1 VEDNPLEA
9 QTDIQTY
16 LEQGKQALAQGQGRE
31 AAIAYAHAAQIEPD
45 NPIVH
50 LGLAEANLALGS
62 YGVVYMACRKVQEL
76 QPQGGVESDMAKTLL
91 DLLDRRYERALQ
103 DIDAVI
109 AEDPGNGYAHAL
121 RAYLLRINRQDYDAG
136 LARARA
142 ARLSYGGTYENVFP
156 PVDPIYASGYTGPSS
171 AAPGVPGT
179 NSPNGPTM
187 NRPAPPRA
195 EREQVPAWSRPGT
208 MQRQVVRTRF
218 WMSQNPRFVTNI
230 LIAINVA
237 IYLVLLLLSATIG
250 QGIGSLGDIDT
261 GVLINAGAQVNL
273 LVSQGQVW
281 RIFTAMFLHFN
292 LIHIGLNMLSLFLI
306 GVAVEVFFGKWRY
319 LVIYLGSGIVGGIV
333 TYFTLP
339 PETLAAGASGA
350 IFGVFGALGVFYIM
364 NRQAL
369 GRFGTGAIMNWLFWL
384 GLNLVFGF
392 ETPGIGIQ
400 DHIGGLIAG
409 IILAFILMPRRR
421 IGRS

>member
-1 VEDNPLEA
+1 MEA

-16 LEQGKQALAQGQGRE
+16 LEQGKRALAQGQGRE

-45 NPIVH
+45 NPMVH

-76 QPQGGVESDMAKTLL
+76 QPQGGIESDMAKTLL

-103 DIDAVI
+103 DVDAVI
-109 AEDPGNGYAHAL
+109 AQDPGNGYTHAL
-121 RAYLLRINRQDYDAG
+121 RAYLLRLNRQDYDAG

-142 ARLSYGGTYENVFP
+142 ARLSYGGTFENVFP
-156 PVDPIYASGYTGPSS
+156 PVDPIYAAGYSGT
-171 AAPGVPGT
+171 ATIPGT
-179 NSPNGPTM
+179 PGANSPNGPII
-187 NRPAPPRA
+187 NDQAPPRV
-195 EREQVPAWSRPGT
+195 EREPVPTWSRPSN

-230 LIAINVA
+230 LIAINVL
-237 IYLVLLLLSATIG
+237 IYLILLILSATTG
-250 QGIGSLGDIDT
+250 QGIGSLGDVDQN
-261 GVLINAGAQVNL
+261 VLVTFGAQYNQ
-273 LVSQGQVW
+273 LVAQGEVW

-292 LIHIGLNMLSLFLI
+292 LIHIGLNMFSLYLI

-333 TYFTLP
+333 TYFLMP
-339 PETLAAGASGA
+339 PGTLAAGASGA
-350 IFGVFGALGVFYIM
+350 IFGVFGALGVFYIT

-369 GRFGTGAIMNWLFWL
+369 GRYGSGAIMNWLFWL

-392 ETPGIGIQ
+392 TTPGIGIL
-400 DHIGGLIAG
+400 DHIGGLVAG
-409 IILAFILMPRRR
+409 IVIAALLIPRMRSRR
-421 IGRS
+421 S